1 MKACD
6 LGRLRS
12 RLAEYLVGL
21 RHHIRVEEE
30 IFFPAFEARSGMHG
44 AGPTAVMRH
53 EHREIEAILERLAAL
68 TKLQDCRTIAEAV
81 QGQAL
86 DPSALLRSHDT
97 KEENVLYPMS
107 DHILNQDER
116 RGAHLADAGWMSMPL
131 ARWAKTASKFS
142 WEREWISQ
150 WSWLS
155 TPTTLYGS
163 LCILARTIPGFP

>member
-1 MKACD
+1 MAVLIAKRENPEAWSIADFLGADHRRLGELWKDFLQEMKACD

-81 QGQAL
+81 QGQ
-86 DPSALLRSHDT
+86 
-97 KEENVLYPMS
+97 
-107 DHILNQDER
+107 
-116 RGAHLADAGWMSMPL
+116 GARPFGIAQEP
-131 ARWAKTASKFS
+131 
-142 WEREWISQ
+142 
-150 WSWLS
+150 
-155 TPTTLYGS
+155 
-163 LCILARTIPGFP
+163 